1 MTRFLERPAGFAS
14 ILFVLL
20 MAANLL
26 YNPSFAMPR
35 FVAGSLGIA
44 VPIMIAAMA
53 ATPAILSG
61 GGGIDLSTGP
71 LMGLVNILM
80 VVLLLQWDVG
90 TPLVAVPLALL
101 VGAAVGA
108 CCGLLVAQIRLQPIV
123 ATLGVFL
130 VLNGVNLALMP
141 SPTGPAPGFFADLS
155 GRWHGVPVAPVFL
168 LGPFLIWWALGRT
181 PFVRTLL
188 AVGGDDRVAFS
199 AGIDVRLVRLVAYAI
214 GGLFAAFAG
223 LALTAL
229 IQSGDATVGPPFTLQ
244 AVTAVALGG
253 TSLAGGRGGMTGSV
267 LGALC
272 LFLIQNLLTNMN
284 VSIFWVQIVFGVV
297 LVLALIVNAG
307 LRRLPRAA

>member
-1 MTRFLERPAGFAS
+1 
-14 ILFVLL
+14 
-20 MAANLL
+20 
-26 YNPSFAMPR
+26 
-35 FVAGSLGIA
+35 
-44 VPIMIAAMA
+44 
-53 ATPAILSG
+53 
-61 GGGIDLSTGP
+61 
-71 LMGLVNILM
+71 
-80 VVLLLQWDVG
+80 
-90 TPLVAVPLALL
+90 VPLALL

-108 CCGLLVAQIRLQPIV
+108 CCGLLVAQVSLQPIV

-130 VLNGVNLALMP
+130 VLNGLNLALMP
-141 SPTGPAPGFFADLS
+141 SPTGPAPAFFGALS
-155 GRWHGVPVAPVFL
+155 GRWHGIPMAPAFL
-168 LGPFLIWWALGRT
+168 IGPLLIWWALCRT

-199 AGIDVRLVRLVAYAI
+199 AGIDVRLVRLAAYAI

-284 VSIFWVQIVFGVV
+284 VSFFWVQIVFGVA

-307 LRRLPRAA
+307 LRRLPRSA

>member
-1 MTRFLERPAGFAS
+1 MTRFLERPAGFAL

-20 MAANLL
+20 LAANLA
-26 YNPSFAMPR
+26 YNPSFILPR

-80 VVLLLQWDVG
+80 VTLLLQWDIG

-108 CCGLLVAQIRLQPIV
+108 CCGLLVAQVRLQPIV

-130 VLNGVNLALMP
+130 VLNGLNLALMP
-141 SPTGPAPGFFADLS
+141 SPTGPAPAFFADLS
-155 GRWHGVPVAPVFL
+155 GRWHGIPMAPLFL
-168 LGPFLIWWALGRT
+168 IGPLLIWWGLGRT
-181 PFVRTLL
+181 PFLRTLL

-199 AGIDVRLVRLVAYAI
+199 AGIDVRLVRLAAYTI

-244 AVTAVALGG
+244 AITAVALGG

-284 VSIFWVQIVFGVV
+284 VSFFWVQIVFGVA